1 MGENRPQSQPGSGPN
16 PPSWMTGL
24 TYGGALVAGVVLIMS
39 GHASPAEASGYVAPF
54 LVVYEKLSQRRWG
67 F

>member
-1 MGENRPQSQPGSGPN
+1 MEELTPQGQSAPGT
-16 PPSWMTGL
+16 PPIWVTGV
-24 TYGGALVAGVVLIMS
+24 TYGGALLAGVVLIMS

-54 LVVYEKLSQRRWG
+54 LVVYEKLAQRRRG

>member
-1 MGENRPQSQPGSGPN
+1 MEELTPQGQPGSGPN
-16 PPSWMTGL
+16 PPFWVTAFA
-24 TYGGALVAGVVLIMS
+24 YGGALLAGYGLIVT

-54 LVVYEKLSQRRWG
+54 LVVYEKMLRRWG